1 MDTLKRFVV
10 ARAGRGRDELA
21 KTEDFFRANIKEDF
35 SEEYSVQ
42 YYSDEYMPLYFCSNP
57 FNIQHQE

>member
-21 KTEDFFRANIKEDF
+21 KTEDFFRANIKKDF
-35 SEEYSVQ
+35 SEEYSV
-42 YYSDEYMPLYFCSNP
+42 
-57 FNIQHQE
+57 